1 MHVKKQGELFFFI
14 YALVSIVYCSTLRGG
29 DFAVRRQSDDVYLR
43 EQFPAIL
50 GKDMHETI

>member
-1 MHVKKQGELFFFI
+1 MHVKKQGELLFYLCIGLHCLLFHFE
-14 YALVSIVYCSTLRGG
+14 GG

-50 GKDMHETI
+50 GKDMHETN